1 MAGMG
6 TTQFI
11 NQKLLEETPIFSKKR
26 VDFTPQHPI
35 THLVAANGCVVMAMA
50 NRVLIRFFNDCTVVI
65 GQYVLNLS
73 VVRIFRFQFIFCIL
87 SQTNV

>member
-1 MAGMG
+1 MTHPVTMAGMG

-50 NRVLIRFFNDCTVVI
+50 NRVLIRCVTRTVTN
-65 GQYVLNLS
+65 YCMM
-73 VVRIFRFQFIFCIL
+73 FRGDHYT
-87 SQTNV
+87 S

>member
-50 NRVLIRFFNDCTVVI
+50 NRVLIRCVTKVYVYIHYVMTNDVKLTI
-65 GQYVLNLS
+65 YLG
-73 VVRIFRFQFIFCIL
+73 FR
-87 SQTNV
+87 

>member
-50 NRVLIRFFNDCTVVI
+50 NRVLIRFFNDCTVVVAK
-65 GQYVLNLS
+65 YVLNLS
-73 VVRIFRFQFIFCIL
+73 VVSCQNL
-87 SQTNV
+87 

>member
-1 MAGMG
+1 MTDSNPVSMAGMG

-26 VDFTPQHPI
+26 VEFTPQHPI

-50 NRVLIRFFNDCTVVI
+50 NRVLIRCVTAVHWTV
-65 GQYVLNLS
+65 
-73 VVRIFRFQFIFCIL
+73 
-87 SQTNV
+87 

>member
-1 MAGMG
+1 MTDSNPVSMAGMG

-26 VDFTPQHPI
+26 VEFTPQHPI

-50 NRVLIRFFNDCTVVI
+50 NRVLIRCVTAVHWTVRHQQDI
-65 GQYVLNLS
+65 
-73 VVRIFRFQFIFCIL
+73 
-87 SQTNV
+87 